1 MDAKRSQIEALN
13 AADLSLEEYRW
24 IRDQAYRA
32 IGVAYVD
39 LDIAKIVDEAKRG
52 VTSQEAGRLLGA
64 SNPRGRSRT
73 ELGSRSSNSSSSRMW
88 RSPHSGSE
96 HRRPRPPGV
105 RDICDDRSRALCDGY
120 SPFHSI
126 GYSRT
131 ADRRERFRLAARD
144 REQIPDVTS

>member
-52 VTSQEAGRLLGA
+52 VTSQEAGTTAGRRRTRAGVEPNSAREVQTAAPAECGARLIRALI
-64 SNPRGRSRT
+64 SQH
-73 ELGSRSSNSSSSRMW
+73 LL
-88 RSPHSGSE
+88 
-96 HRRPRPPGV
+96 RPRAANGIANNNSECC
-105 RDICDDRSRALCDGY
+105 RKKSQSRNILRRLRSAGFARFFSY
-120 SPFHSI
+120 FH
-126 GYSRT
+126 
-131 ADRRERFRLAARD
+131 L
-144 REQIPDVTS
+144 